1 MKPTKLTKFFRTSIY
16 ALAVRHGLTLAIP
29 FLIMGS
35 FALLIINF
43 PYTPYLDFLE
53 SFLGGAFKELMT
65 SVYDIT
71 LGSLALLL
79 ILTISLSFGRL
90 CENDGVFL
98 YPVVSLVSY
107 LAFCGGITGQKEYI
121 FGAEWVFTAMC
132 ITMLSCVLFSK
143 RANFGG
149 YFKKLHMTGAEYLYN
164 LAVSSLIPAVII
176 LLIFAVSGL
185 LLRSIWHS
193 ANITNFGSYL
203 FLRLFENIGE
213 NLPGILFYVLMTHVL
228 WFFGIHGT
236 NTLEAV
242 SQRLFEHNIE
252 LNQAMILAGQNPDKI
267 FSKTFLDTFV
277 FLGGCGSALCLV
289 LALGLCA
296 RKSHNRKMAFV
307 ALPSALFNISEIVI
321 FGFPVI
327 LNPVMLIPFL
337 LSPLVLVLTSTFAVS
352 VGLVPVVT
360 QSVQW
365 TSPILL
371 SGYQATGS
379 LSGSIL
385 QVVNIVIGILIYIP
399 FVKWNEKV
407 QTEEFLT
414 AVKSMEE
421 DMAAGEKLGVMP
433 QYLKN
438 GYRNNYY
445 AKTLS
450 MDLENAIH
458 RDQLNLFY
466 QAQIKEDGTIHGMEA
481 LLRWNHPVVG
491 YIAPP
496 VIIGLAY
503 ESGILDELSFYL
515 IEKACHDAAE
525 MKQNSSQEFCLSVN
539 ISPKQLETLGFLDQ
553 VLHIIET
560 HAPEGIH
567 IVLEITE
574 RTMMVTSEALAQK
587 IQLLKQAGIEFSLD
601 DFGMGHSSIL
611 LLQENLFDEVKLDG
625 TLMEKLLSNERSRNI
640 ISGIMKL
647 SDDLHFRVVA
657 EYVETPEQRQV
668 LLELGC
674 KIYQGYYYSR
684 PLCLTDFLNYL
695 AASKTG
701 TASNSN

>member
-1 MKPTKLTKFFRTSIY
+1 MKSTKLSNFFRNSIY

-35 FALLIINF
+35 FALLINNF
-43 PYTPYLDFLE
+43 PYEPYLNFLD
-53 SFLGGAFKELMT
+53 SFLGGTFQGLMT
-65 SVYDIT
+65 NVYDIT
-71 LGSLALLL
+71 LGSLALIL
-79 ILTISLSFGRL
+79 ILTISLSYGRL
-90 CENDGVFL
+90 SENDGVFL
-98 YPVVSLVSY
+98 YPVVSFVSY
-107 LAFCGGITGQKEYI
+107 LAFCGGIMGQEEYI

-132 ITMLSCVLFSK
+132 ITLLSCTLFSK
-143 RANFGG
+143 RTKLGG
-149 YFKKLHMTGAEYLYN
+149 HIRRLHMTGAEYLYN
-164 LAVSSLIPAVII
+164 LAISSLVPTVVI
-176 LLIFAVSGL
+176 LLTFAVAGL
-185 LLRSIWHS
+185 ILRTSWHS
-193 ANITNFGSYL
+193 TSITNFGSYL
-203 FLRLFENIGE
+203 FLRLFGNIGG

-252 LNQAMILAGQNPDKI
+252 LNQAMILSGQTPDKI

-289 LALGLCA
+289 LALCISA

-337 LSPLVLVLTSTFAVS
+337 LSPLVLVLTSTFAMS
-352 VGLVPVVT
+352 AGIVPVVT

-365 TSPILL
+365 TSPIIL

-379 LSGSIL
+379 VSGSLL
-385 QVVNIVIGILIYIP
+385 QIVNILIGILIYLP
-399 FVKWNEKV
+399 FVKWNEEV
-407 QTEEFLT
+407 QAEEFLT

-421 DMAAGEKLGVMP
+421 DMALGEKRGVMP

-438 GYRNNYY
+438 GYHNNYY

-450 MDLENAIH
+450 MDLENAVH
-458 RDQLNLFY
+458 RDRLKLFY
-466 QAQIKEDGTIHGMEA
+466 QAQMKEDGTLHGMEA

-503 ESGILDELSFYL
+503 ESGILNELSCYL
-515 IEKACHDAAE
+515 IEKACQDAKKMRQVSTAD
-525 MKQNSSQEFCLSVN
+525 FCMSVN
-539 ISPKQLETLGFLDQ
+539 ISPKQLETAGFLDH
-553 VLHIIET
+553 VLDIIKT
-560 HAPEGIH
+560 QAPEGVH

-574 RTMMVTSEALAQK
+574 RTMLVTSEALVQK
-587 IQLLKQAGIEFSLD
+587 IQLLKQAGIEFSMD
-601 DFGMGHSSIL
+601 DFGMGHSSVL

-640 ISGIMKL
+640 ISSIVKM

-657 EYVETPEQRQV
+657 EYVETLEQKQV

-684 PLCLTDFLNYL
+684 PLCLSDFLNYL
-695 AASKTG
+695 TG
-701 TASNSN
+701 SDKDTVSNSD